1 MQLRA
6 VGHFCFPKLYCALE
20 PRLVGLLAGHELAKI
35 AYFEGLCEVLIVVQ
49 RLETFAFEIDQLEI
63 KALGPGEPVPMRF
76 GDALRDETLV
86 GRVHG
91 KCNES
96 IDEGGFTLDPR
107 SNSLGGHIATV
118 DHR

>member
-6 VGHFCFPKLYCALE
+6 VGHFSFPKLHCALE

-35 AYFEGLCEVLIVVQ
+35 AYFKSLCEVLIIVQ
-49 RLETFAFEIDQLEI
+49 RLEAFAFEIDQLEI
-63 KALGPGEPVPMRF
+63 KALGTGEAIPMRL

-91 KCNES
+91 ECNES
-96 IDEGGFTLDPR
+96 VDE
-107 SNSLGGHIATV
+107 
-118 DHR
+118 